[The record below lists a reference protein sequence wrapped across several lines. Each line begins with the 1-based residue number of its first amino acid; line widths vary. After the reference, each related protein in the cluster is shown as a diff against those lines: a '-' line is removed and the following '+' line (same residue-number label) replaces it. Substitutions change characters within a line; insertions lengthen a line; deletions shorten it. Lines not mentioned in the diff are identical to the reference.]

1 MLLTLRVSALK
12 SRLQATGPGRL
23 ALLDVPAF
31 ARDHL
36 GVNGLVLSTDLL
48 VGADK
53 QHLQRV
59 LESADKAGC
68 PCLVLTESTPQQFA
82 DEDDAVVAQATDRS
96 LRVAQAAAWLGCS
109 AFALPLLATDDEP
122 SMVTAATN
130 LKPVSRRAEK
140 LDLNMCIMP
149 TEGLT
154 GHPERVTDLLKKI
167 GGFRVGTLPDFA
179 AAAASPDPVLYLR
192 RLVPYASAVL
202 APAPPTAAPARAGEG
217 ATDPGE
223 VKSDQ
228 TPHAEQKKSRSR
240 KSSSM
245 PAAATKRRSKAKAGD
260 ELAQSGQRV
269 ATAVPPRAGTPT
281 SPTHGGLA
289 AGYDLKKFAQV
300 LMAVGYEGPI
310 ALDYR
315 GQGDPISALVAA
327 RDVITAVLTPVKP
340 SAEAGGG
347 MAALLAAVAN
357 AGSDELSEADDS
369 EGAEEAD
376 PDEDSE

>member
-12 SRLQATGPGRL
+12 SRLQTPGPGRL
-23 ALLDVPAF
+23 SLLDVPAF

-36 GVNGLVLSTDLL
+36 GVNGLILSTDLL
-48 VGADK
+48 VGADR

-68 PCLVLTESTPQQFA
+68 PCLVLTESTPQKFA
-82 DEDDAVVAQATDRS
+82 DEDDAVVAQATDRA

-109 AFALPLLATDDEP
+109 AFALPLQAADDEP

-149 TEGLT
+149 VQGLT
-154 GHPERVTDLLKKI
+154 QSPERVTELLKKI

-192 RLVPYASAVL
+192 RLVPYASAVF
-202 APAPPTAAPARAGEG
+202 APAPPTATPTPAGDGTPEAGS
-217 ATDPGE
+217 
-223 VKSDQ
+223 VKSA
-228 TPHAEQKKSRSR
+228 TAAPAEQKKSRSK
-240 KSSSM
+240 KSSSSS
-245 PAAATKRRSKAKAGD
+245 AAPKRRTRVKAAGATT
-260 ELAQSGQRV
+260 ESGPRV
-269 ATAVPPRAGTPT
+269 ATSVPPRA
-281 SPTHGGLA
+281 SPDPASLPGALGP
-289 AGYDLKKFAQV
+289 GYDLKKFVQV

-315 GQGDPISALVAA
+315 GVGDPIQALVSA
-327 RDVITAVLTPVKP
+327 RDIIATVLTPAKP
-340 SAEAGGG
+340 SPEATGG

-357 AGSDELSEADDS
+357 AGNDELSDVDEAEVTEDADTD
-369 EGAEEAD
+369 EET
-376 PDEDSE
+376 E